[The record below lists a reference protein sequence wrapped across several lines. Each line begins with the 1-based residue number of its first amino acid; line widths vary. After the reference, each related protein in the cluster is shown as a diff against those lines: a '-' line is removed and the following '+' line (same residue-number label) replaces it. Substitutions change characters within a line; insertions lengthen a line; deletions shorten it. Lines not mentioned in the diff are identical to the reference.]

1 MLFVAAVAPSWRQE
15 CESMSITTWSAERT
29 RPLITPK
36 PAAQP
41 VGYSTISLIFRKSA
55 ILRSSATEWD
65 ELPTSAGE
73 PALCTPQRSIVSLAV
88 DLIPEWDARLRSS

>member
-1 MLFVAAVAPSWRQE
+1 MLLVAAFAPSCRQE
-15 CESMSITTWSAERT
+15 CDNMSMTTWSADRT

-41 VGYSTISLIFRKSA
+41 VGYSTTSSIFRKSA

-65 ELPTSAGE
+65 VLPTSAGE
-73 PALCTPQRSIVSLAV
+73 PALWTPQRSIVSLAV
-88 DLIPEWDARLRSS
+88 ALIPECDDRLR